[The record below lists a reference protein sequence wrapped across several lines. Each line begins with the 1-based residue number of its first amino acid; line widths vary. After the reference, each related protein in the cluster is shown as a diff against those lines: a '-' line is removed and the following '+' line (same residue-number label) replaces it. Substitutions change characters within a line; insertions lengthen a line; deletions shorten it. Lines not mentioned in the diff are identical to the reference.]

1 MFDTLQTMGVVQI
14 RIHGENIL
22 NCTIDSK
29 QLPIYTH
36 TVQST
41 NTFESLIN
49 SNGWPL
55 RRGKEVKIAF
65 VKFLLRG

>member
-1 MFDTLQTMGVVQI
+1 MFETLQTMGVVQI
-14 RIHGENIL
+14 RIHDENIL

-41 NTFESLIN
+41 NTFEPLVN
-49 SNGWPL
+49 GNGWP
-55 RRGKEVKIAF
+55 
-65 VKFLLRG
+65 